1 MAGPEEAS
9 STAATKPDAG
19 EKGRSAVERS
29 RTGRAWLL
37 CLALA
42 GQAVLCAAAGGECL
56 ADSLASAQI
65 DVPTAI
71 DEPIV
76 PLTLTL
82 AFDPDRDAIGE
93 KLFPDRRLSHEIGR
107 EHV

>member
-9 STAATKPDAG
+9 STAAAKPDAR

-56 ADSLASAQI
+56 ADYLASAQNDLPTHI
-65 DVPTAI
+65 HVPH
-71 DEPIV
+71 V
-76 PLTLTL
+76 PMPLHL
-82 AFDPDRDAIGE
+82 AFHPAPPDLVHTTYPARS
-93 KLFPDRRLSHEIGR
+93 LPQPTS
-107 EHV
+107 